1 MIKKIVGGLL
11 AVVMILGVSG
21 SVWAA
26 DFFMADD
33 SGNLTVSA
41 DEKVKNLYTGGNIVS
56 IKADV
61 EKSLYLGGNSIVVD
75 GDVENDI
82 FVGGGNVTIRGDVG
96 GSIHAG
102 GGTVIIEGR
111 VADDVFV
118 GGGNIM
124 ISETASIG
132 EDLLIGGGVV
142 SVLGSVKGN
151 VMLGAGEATLNGEV
165 GGKVTA
171 ETDSLSLG
179 EKAKLDGGLTY
190 KSYQEAKINE
200 GAVVVGEVEYKKI
213 GRKQVNM
220 AGNGYDYKPAM
231 KKLGQVK
238 RMGGLV
244 TSLVAGLVLV
254 YFFGKWVKVVVKH
267 SLTKFGPSLG
277 NGFLTLV
284 VLPILAVV
292 MFITLVGWW
301 VGGVMMTVYTLLLT
315 LATPLASIAL
325 GTWVL
330 KIFKGKESK
339 YIVDWRAVV
348 VGAVTIGLLG
358 AIASPFVSLVKGV
371 FMVAALG
378 SMHRLTYNW
387 YKKSR

>member
-1 MIKKIVGGLL
+1 MVKKIVGSLL
-11 AVVMILGVSG
+11 AILIVFGVSG

-26 DFFMADD
+26 DFLVPDE
-33 SGNLTVSA
+33 SGNLTVSV
-41 DEKVKNLYTGGNIVS
+41 DEVVKNLYAGGNIVT

-61 EKSLYLGGNSIVVD
+61 EKSLYLGGNSVTID
-75 GDVENDI
+75 GDVENDV

-96 GSIHAG
+96 GSVHAG
-102 GGTVIIEGR
+102 GGTVIIEGK
-111 VADDVFV
+111 VADDVMV

-132 EDLLIGGGVV
+132 EDLLIGGGMV
-142 SVLGSVKGN
+142 SVSGVVNGD
-151 VMLGAGEATLNGEV
+151 VMLGAGEAILNGEV

-179 EKAKLDGGLTY
+179 EKAKVDGGLTY
-190 KSYQEAKINE
+190 KSFQEAKINE
-200 GAVVVGEVEYKKI
+200 GAVVVGEIEYKKI
-213 GRKQVNM
+213 SKKQVDM
-220 AGNGYDYKPAM
+220 VGGGYNYKPAI
-231 KKLGQVK
+231 KKLSGIK

-244 TSLVAGLVLV
+244 TSLAAGLALV
-254 YFFGKWVKVVVKH
+254 FFFGKWVKVVVKQ
-267 SLTKFGPSLG
+267 SLNKFGPSLG

-284 VLPILAVV
+284 LMPLLAAVIA
-292 MFITLVGWW
+292 ITLVGWK
-301 VGGVMMTVYTLLLT
+301 VGGIMMAVYTLLLA

-325 GTWVL
+325 GTLVL

-348 VGAVTIGLLG
+348 VGVVTLGLLG
-358 AIASPFVSLVKGV
+358 VIASPLAFIVKGV
-371 FMVAALG
+371 FMLAALG
-378 SMHRLTYNW
+378 SMHRLAYNW